1 MASNRNYYLYVVI
14 KKGRGVSFSVFN
26 KGVELKD
33 IDKFTTTCDDC
44 DHLINT
50 SLEKTM
56 SPFGRSDVKKVEI
69 RCYFDPKRKGVYTNK
84 NLDILYSGDK
94 GAFDKDEIESE
105 LRSLERDKEFVMN
118 FIDKY
123 TTSNYPYFLKSA
135 AYDVKGKLVEGMP
148 YSLELAEF
156 ERRLLRDSKRKP
168 GYKTLRDVYIAIRDY
183 KSKNAQKE
191 EPNNIPE
198 NSSVEKPVPIE
209 VINTLT
215 GIPAR
220 SHWYTPTENERVSAG
235 SDEVVTAEEIE
246 ENTIEYLKRH
256 ERELLDLEDDPYADG
271 NREVEPYTDDYN
283 PSYQR
288 GSLGSDEPITSFEN
302 RQIWIKYC
310 MEHYPELLDPSDI
323 EEYRGSYKKKN

>member
-1 MASNRNYYLYVVI
+1 MASNKNYYLYVVI
-14 KKGRGVSFSVFN
+14 KKGRGVSFSVFDGG
-26 KGVELKD
+26 KTLRE
-33 IDKFTTTCDDC
+33 IDEYTTTCDDY

-69 RCYFDPKRKGVYTNK
+69 RRCFDSRRKEIYPTKLN
-84 NLDILYSGDK
+84 ILYSGDK
-94 GAFDKDEIESE
+94 GVFDKGEIESE
-105 LRSLERDKEFVMN
+105 LRSLERDKEFVMD

-148 YSLELAEF
+148 YSLELDEF

-168 GYKTLRDVYIAIRDY
+168 SYKTFRDIYIAIRDY
-183 KSKNAQKE
+183 KPKNAQKE
-191 EPNNIPE
+191 EPNIVPE

-235 SDEVVTAEEIE
+235 SDEIVTAEEIE
-246 ENTIEYLKRH
+246 ENTREYLRHH
-256 ERELLDLEDDPYADG
+256 ERELLDLEDDPCADG
-271 NREVEPYTDDYN
+271 NREVEPSTDDYN

-288 GSLGSDEPITSFEN
+288 KTLGSDEPITPFEN
-302 RQIWIKYC
+302 RQIWIEYC
-310 MEHYPELLDPSDI
+310 MKHYPELLDPSDI
-323 EEYRGSYKKKN
+323 EEYNGGSYKKKN